1 MGSSLDTRAI
11 LDRHKASTHLR
22 CTIRDILC
30 SRFYSLLIVDG
41 RIHISLEHGRIYL
54 LFLVCEE
61 SSLDLAYSW
70 SSSQNK
76 LSVGSGLLAH
86 LELATRKRHN
96 FRFKS
101 LLFPLIV
108 SIVHA
113 AMYTAL
119 LSALLLVCKIDTQCL
134 VDLSSIFH

>member
-22 CTIRDILC
+22 CTIRDILR

-61 SSLDLAYSW
+61 SSLDLAHSW
-70 SSSQNK
+70 SSPQNE
-76 LSVGSGLLAH
+76 LSVGSGLVAH

-96 FRFKS
+96 FRFIS
-101 LLFPLIV
+101 LLLPLIA
-108 SIVHA
+108 SIVYA
-113 AMYTAL
+113 AMYTAV
-119 LSALLLVCKIDTQCL
+119 LSTLLLLRKIDTQCF